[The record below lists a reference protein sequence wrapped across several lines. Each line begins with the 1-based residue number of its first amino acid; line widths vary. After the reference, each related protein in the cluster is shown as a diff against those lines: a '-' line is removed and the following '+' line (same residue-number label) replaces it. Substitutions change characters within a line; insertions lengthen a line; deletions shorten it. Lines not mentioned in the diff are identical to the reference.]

1 MKLCSLGAEMIHA
14 GGPTDMKKL
23 IVALCSFANVPKKLV
38 KKCKVKLLSS
48 KHNNCFIGDACV

>member
-1 MKLCSLGAEMIHA
+1 MIHA